1 MIRKILI
8 PVDVSADNPGKE
20 AMALAKELA
29 ASHYA
34 KLALLAVRES
44 MPGYVSVH
52 LPEGVEEKVLTG
64 VAQRLDEIATRNGMP
79 DSAEKMVRT
88 GNPAAEIL
96 QAAKDIDADMIVI
109 SSYDPG
115 VADYFIGSVAARVVR
130 HAHCSVLVVR

>member
-8 PVDVSADNPGKE
+8 PIDVAADDPGRE

-29 ASHYA
+29 ANHYA
-34 KLALLAVRES
+34 KLVLLTVRET
-44 MPGYVSVH
+44 MPGYVSIH
-52 LPEGVEEKVLTG
+52 MPEGLEEKMAAAVSD
-64 VAQRLDEIATRNGMP
+64 RLNEIAEKNGMP
-79 DSAEKMVRT
+79 DSAEKLVRN

-96 QAAKDIDADMIVI
+96 EVAEETDADMIVI
-109 SSYDPG
+109 SSHDPG

>member
-8 PVDVSADNPGKE
+8 PIDVAADDLGRE

-29 ASHYA
+29 ANHYA
-34 KLALLAVRES
+34 KLVLLTVRET
-44 MPGYVSVH
+44 MPGYVSIH
-52 LPEGVEEKVLTG
+52 MPEGLEEKMAAAVSD
-64 VAQRLDEIATRNGMP
+64 RLNEIAEKNGMP
-79 DSAEKMVRT
+79 DSTEKLVRN

-96 QAAKDIDADMIVI
+96 EVAEETDADMIVI
-109 SSYDPG
+109 SSHDPG